1 MNKKIIGVFLISL
14 IGTLLCGVIITYP
27 RWSVLIKNSSSKQV
41 NETVINE
48 EIASDDTDT
57 VKIEM
62 TYRTVQDYS
71 NYNNVPCYLGTLDQA
86 KAAGFD
92 VDQNDKGF
100 SGFPYFNSP
109 IEVADAIEKAGFNV
123 VLQSSN
129 HTIDQGVEGLLYA
142 YNVWKQHPNV
152 LMVGIHENTEELH
165 DIPVMEIEGIKFA
178 ILNYTYGPNLGA
190 VPSNVQGHMNILCAT
205 KEGSKTG
212 ELDFTRLD
220 PAVIDDIK
228 RADEMADIVIVCPH
242 WGTEYATEPSKYQ
255 TEFAHQMAEAGADL
269 IIGAHPHVPEPVEKI
284 ETSSGK
290 SCLCYYSLGNYI

>member
-14 IGTLLCGVIITYP
+14 IGTLLCGIIITYP

-41 NETVINE
+41 NETVITE
-48 EIASDDTDT
+48 ENASDDTDT
-57 VKIEM
+57 VKIEIEAIPTPTPPAFEEYDINLM
-62 TYRTVQDYS
+62 AVGDNLMHMGLVNSGRQSDGTYNFDLLYEDIA
-71 NYNNVPCYLGTLDQA
+71 PYLD
-86 KAAGFD
+86 KADISIINQETIMAG
-92 VDQNDKGF
+92 NDKGF

-142 YNVWKQHPNV
+142 YNVWKKHPNV

-205 KEGSKTG
+205 KEGSKT
-212 ELDFTRLD
+212 
-220 PAVIDDIK
+220 
-228 RADEMADIVIVCPH
+228 
-242 WGTEYATEPSKYQ
+242 
-255 TEFAHQMAEAGADL
+255 
-269 IIGAHPHVPEPVEKI
+269 
-284 ETSSGK
+284 
-290 SCLCYYSLGNYI
+290 